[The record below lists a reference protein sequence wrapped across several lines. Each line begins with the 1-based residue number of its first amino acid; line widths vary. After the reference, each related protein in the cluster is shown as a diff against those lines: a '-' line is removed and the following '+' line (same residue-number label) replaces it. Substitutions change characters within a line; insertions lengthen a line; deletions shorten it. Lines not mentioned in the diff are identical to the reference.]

1 MPASVKKDRSG
12 LPTGQYFRGCDDTVG
27 SFLQVVQSLFPD
39 KAPILQ
45 KDIANECWRRK
56 MRAEKAKAKR

>member
-1 MPASVKKDRSG
+1 MPDSVKVDKAG
-12 LPTGQYFRGCDDTVG
+12 LPMGQYFRKCDDTVG
-27 SFLQVVQSLFPD
+27 SFLMQVQALFPD